1 MKKYGVIEM
10 TDVESLRIGTVIVSQ
25 ELMGLVQYHGHLCPE
40 LAIGYRVSKIAI
52 TELGITRGN
61 SLNFIAG
68 AANSSSAVDAI
79 QYLTGCTIGKQSF
92 FIEDTGKH
100 VYFFA
105 RRPLQPLTGQGLII
119 KIKTPVY
126 NPQLL
131 NKEMAKD
138 VETQLQDPGKLLQYR
153 AAIDIAIRKIL
164 NWPDKRLFD
173 VFYADLNG
181 GLLKQ
186 NSKLYN

>member
-1 MKKYGVIEM
+1 MCEA
-10 TDVESLRIGTVIVSQ
+10 ESLTIGTVLVSH

-40 LAIGYRVSKIAI
+40 LAIGYRVSKIAM
-52 TELGITRGN
+52 TELGLSREN
-61 SLNFIAG
+61 SLEFIAG
-68 AANSSSAVDAI
+68 AANSTSAVDAI

-105 RRPLQPLTGQGLII
+105 QKPLHPLSGKGLII
-119 KIKTPVY
+119 KMKTPVY

-131 NKEMAKD
+131 NKEMAEN
-138 VETQLQDPGKLLQYR
+138 VEANRQDPGKLLQYR
-153 AAIDIAIRKIL
+153 AAIDIAIKKIL

-181 GLLKQ
+181 GILKP
-186 NSKLYN
+186 NSEWYN